1 MWKNIIVICGL
12 FLVGSG
18 MYYAYDGLKF
28 SVPERMT
35 VEEFA
40 TGDRSPGT
48 ILLTDARL
56 NLLKAVVMTEG
67 EQGKIKKL
75 YLPVESA
82 DYTQEDRTS
91 LLLETDDEKLLK
103 IASEFHTMKKQEQMK
118 YVVHHRDKLLQET
131 ELSGIML
138 DTASMRADRQKEIRS
153 VVPNLA
159 DDFFLLRHHA
169 QINLI
174 PSLVICVLGLFVL
187 IFGLFREKRA
197 EPSSNIEDTETA
209 PAS

>member
-1 MWKNIIVICGL
+1 MICGL
-12 FLVGSG
+12 LLLVGG
-18 MYYAYDGLKF
+18 MFYAYDGLKL

-40 TGDRSPGT
+40 TDDRSPGT
-48 ILLTDARL
+48 VLLSDARL
-56 NLLKAVVMTEG
+56 NLLKAIVMTEG
-67 EQGKIKKL
+67 NQEKVKKL

-82 DYTQEDRTS
+82 EYVQQGGID
-91 LLLETDDEKLLK
+91 LLLESKDENLLK
-103 IASEFHTMKKQEQMK
+103 IASEFFTMKKEEQMK
-118 YVVHHRDKLLQET
+118 YAVHHRDSLLRDM
-131 ELSGIML
+131 ELSGIIL
-138 DTASMRADRQKEIRS
+138 DTSSMRASRLQEIRT

-159 DDFFLLRHHA
+159 DDFFLLRHNA

-174 PSLVICVLGLFVL
+174 PSLVVSVLGMFVL

-197 EPSSNIEDTETA
+197 ESSSETESI